1 MSEAKGPG
9 FSDDERRAL
18 ASVLD
23 QIIPESR
30 DGTLPGAG
38 QIGLAAY
45 IEETQR
51 KTPELRPAIDEGL
64 TALGEILGAR
74 GAARLEDLDGAQR
87 LEVMNELVAKA
98 PAFVPG
104 LVFHTYVAYYQ
115 HARVVEALGLEPRP
129 PHPLGYALESGDL
142 SLLDAVRR
150 RGPIFREC

>member
-1 MSEAKGPG
+1 MSESNGSG

-30 DGTLPGAG
+30 DGALPGAG
-38 QIGLAAY
+38 QLGLAEH

-51 KTPELRPAIDEGL
+51 QTPELRPAIDEGL

-74 GAARLEDLDGAQR
+74 GAAGLEDLDGAQR

-98 PAFVPG
+98 PAFVTG

-129 PHPLGYALESGDL
+129 PHPQGYALESGDL
-142 SLLDAVRR
+142 SPLEALRR
-150 RGPIFREC
+150 RGPIFPEC